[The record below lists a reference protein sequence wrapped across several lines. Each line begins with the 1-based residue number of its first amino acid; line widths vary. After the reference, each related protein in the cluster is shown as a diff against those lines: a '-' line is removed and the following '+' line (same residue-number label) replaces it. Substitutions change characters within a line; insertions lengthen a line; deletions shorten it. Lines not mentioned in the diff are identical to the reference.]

1 MKKEKTKS
9 QSPKPKPV
17 KKTLNKKNGKS
28 EVKKVIAPKPKPEP
42 IFTYKLPFI
51 YRREEYC
58 LNNMKSNMNIL
69 DIKNKILTKI
79 KAQFNPDDLILFHDK
94 KEIAKDAKLYNLL
107 NESQT
112 KYITVRKKSIFYF
125 YNIQSIV
132 K

>member
-1 MKKEKTKS
+1 
-9 QSPKPKPV
+9 
-17 KKTLNKKNGKS
+17 
-28 EVKKVIAPKPKPEP
+28 
-42 IFTYKLPFI
+42 
-51 YRREEYC
+51 
-58 LNNMKSNMNIL
+58 MNIL

-94 KEIAKDAKLYNLL
+94 KEIAKNAKLYNLL

>member
-1 MKKEKTKS
+1 MKKAKTKS

-17 KKTLNKKNGKS
+17 KKTVNRKNGKS
-28 EVKKVIAPKPKPEP
+28 AVKKVIAPKPQPEP

>member
-79 KAQFNPDDLILFHDK
+79 KAQFNPNELILFHDK
-94 KEIAKDAKLYNLL
+94 KEIAKDVKLYNLL

-125 YNIQSIV
+125 LTYSQ
-132 K
+132 